1 MSEAEQGKSI
11 KTAELKA
18 AAARLAGRVIR
29 TPLVHSRT
37 LSEITG
43 AEVWLKLENQQFVA
57 SFKER
62 GAANKLLTLSADEAR
77 RGVIAMSAGN
87 HAQGVAYHAHNLG
100 IAATIVM
107 PKSTPFVKVSRTRKL
122 GARVRLE
129 GETLA
134 ESAAFARQLAADENL
149 VFVHPYNDPAV
160 IAGQGTVALEMLEDQ
175 PALDCLLTPVGGGG
189 LVAGCAIA
197 ASGHASAVEVIG
209 VEVESYAAVAQ
220 HLAGRPIS
228 VGGATIAEGIAVRD
242 VGALPLAI
250 LREYGIEVM
259 TVAERLIEKAVIQML
274 EIEKTVTEGAGAAA
288 LAALMSDP
296 GRFVGR
302 KIGLIVSGGNI
313 DTRTLANVLMRGLV
327 RDGRLIDLVV
337 EISDKPGA
345 LAELACVIAQLRG
358 NIVEVQ
364 HQRLFS
370 ALSANMTEVE
380 LVIEAQDTA
389 HGSAIVAGLEAKGVR
404 ARRRDRLVLSRDLER
419 NYIGS
424 LRPAP

>member
-11 KTAELKA
+11 GMAELKA

-62 GAANKLLTLSADEAR
+62 GAANKLLTLSPEEAR

-129 GETLA
+129 GEMLA

-175 PALDCLLTPVGGGG
+175 PALDCILTPVGGGG

-220 HLAGRPIS
+220 HLAGHPIS

-242 VGALPLAI
+242 VGSLPLAI
-250 LREYGIEVM
+250 LRKYGIEVM

-345 LAELACVIAQLRG
+345 LAELACVIAELRG

-404 ARRRDRLVLSRDLER
+404 ARRRDRLVLSRD
-419 NYIGS
+419 
-424 LRPAP
+424 

>member
-1 MSEAEQGKSI
+1 MSNAEQGKSI
-11 KTAELKA
+11 GAADVRA
-18 AAARLAGRVIR
+18 AAVRLAGRVIR

-37 LSEITG
+37 LSDITG

-107 PKSTPFVKVSRTRKL
+107 PKSTPFVKVSRTRQL

-129 GETLA
+129 GEILA
-134 ESAAFARQLAADENL
+134 DAAAFAQKLAADENL

-175 PALDCLLTPVGGGG
+175 PTLDCILTPVGGGG

-197 ASGHASAVEVIG
+197 ASDHASAVEVIG

-250 LREYGIEVM
+250 LRACDVEVV

-302 KIGLIVSGGNI
+302 KVGLIVSGGNI

-345 LAELACVIAQLRG
+345 LAELACIIAELRG

-404 ARRRDRLVLSRDLER
+404 ARRRDRLVLSRD
-419 NYIGS
+419 
-424 LRPAP
+424 

>member
-1 MSEAEQGKSI
+1 MSDSEQGKSI
-11 KTAELKA
+11 GAADLQA

-37 LSEITG
+37 LSDITG

-87 HAQGVAYHAHNLG
+87 HAQGVAYHANNLG

-107 PKSTPFVKVSRTRKL
+107 PKSTPFVKVSRTRQL

-134 ESAAFARQLAADENL
+134 EAAAFARQLAADENL

-197 ASGHASAVEVIG
+197 AANHASAVEVIG

-220 HLAGRPIS
+220 HLAGHPIS

-250 LREYGIEVM
+250 LRAYGIEVM

-302 KIGLIVSGGNI
+302 KVGLIVSGGNI

-345 LAELACVIAQLRG
+345 LAELACIIAELRG

-404 ARRRDRLVLSRDLER
+404 ARRRDRLVLSRD
-419 NYIGS
+419 
-424 LRPAP
+424 

>member
-1 MSEAEQGKSI
+1 M
-11 KTAELKA
+11 
-18 AAARLAGRVIR
+18 
-29 TPLVHSRT
+29 
-37 LSEITG
+37 
-43 AEVWLKLENQQFVA
+43 
-57 SFKER
+57 
-62 GAANKLLTLSADEAR
+62 
-77 RGVIAMSAGN
+77 
-87 HAQGVAYHAHNLG
+87 AYHAHNLG

-129 GETLA
+129 GEILA

-160 IAGQGTVALEMLEDQ
+160 IAGQGTVAIEMLEDQ
-175 PALDCLLTPVGGGG
+175 PTLDCILTPVGGGG

-197 ASGHASAVEVIG
+197 AANHASAVEVIG

-220 HLAGRPIS
+220 HLAGRPVS

-288 LAALMSDP
+288 LAALMSNP
-296 GRFVGR
+296 ARFVGR
-302 KIGLIVSGGNI
+302 KVGLIISGGNI

-345 LAELACVIAQLRG
+345 LAELACIIAELRG

-404 ARRRDRLVLSRDLER
+404 ARRRDRLVLSRDLNE
-419 NYIGS
+419 
-424 LRPAP
+424 

>member
-1 MSEAEQGKSI
+1 MSDAERGKSI
-11 KTAELKA
+11 GAADLR
-18 AAARLAGRVIR
+18 AAARRIEGRVIR

-37 LSEITG
+37 LSDITG

-62 GAANKLLTLSADEAR
+62 GAANKLLTLSPEEAR

-100 IAATIVM
+100 IVATIVM

-134 ESAAFARQLAADENL
+134 ESAAFAHQLAADENL

-175 PALDCLLTPVGGGG
+175 PTLDCILTPVGGGG

-197 ASGHASAVEVIG
+197 AADHASAVEVIG

-220 HLAGRPIS
+220 HLAGHPIS

-242 VGALPLAI
+242 VGALPMAI
-250 LREYGIEVM
+250 LRAYGIEVM

-288 LAALMSDP
+288 LAALLSDP
-296 GRFVGR
+296 ARFVGR
-302 KIGLIVSGGNI
+302 KVGLIVSGGNI

-345 LAELACVIAQLRG
+345 LAELACIIAELRG

-404 ARRRDRLVLSRDLER
+404 ARRRDRLVLSRD
-419 NYIGS
+419 
-424 LRPAP
+424 

>member
-1 MSEAEQGKSI
+1 MSDAEHGKSI
-11 KTAELKA
+11 GVADLRA
-18 AAARLAGRVIR
+18 AADRLAGRVIR

-37 LSEITG
+37 LSDISG

-62 GAANKLLTLSADEAR
+62 GAANKLLTLSPEEAR

-129 GETLA
+129 GEILA

-160 IAGQGTVALEMLEDQ
+160 IAGQGTVAIEMLEDQ
-175 PALDCLLTPVGGGG
+175 PTLDCILTPVGGGG

-197 ASGHASAVEVIG
+197 AANHTSAVEVIG

-288 LAALMSDP
+288 LAALMSNP
-296 GRFVGR
+296 ARFVGR
-302 KIGLIVSGGNI
+302 KVGLIISGGNI

-345 LAELACVIAQLRG
+345 LAELACIIAELRG

-404 ARRRDRLVLSRDLER
+404 ARRRDRLVLSRDLNE
-419 NYIGS
+419 
-424 LRPAP
+424 

>member
-1 MSEAEQGKSI
+1 MSDAERGKSI
-11 KTAELKA
+11 GATDLRA
-18 AAARLAGRVIR
+18 AAARIAGRVIR
-29 TPLVHSRT
+29 TPLIHSRT
-37 LSEITG
+37 LSDITG

-62 GAANKLLTLSADEAR
+62 GAANKLLTLSADEAQ

-100 IAATIVM
+100 IVATIVM

-134 ESAAFARQLAADENL
+134 ESAAFAHQLAADENL

-175 PALDCLLTPVGGGG
+175 PTLDCLLTPVGGGG

-197 ASGHASAVEVIG
+197 ASDHASAVEVIG
-209 VEVESYAAVAQ
+209 VEVESYAAAAQ
-220 HLAGRPIS
+220 HLAGHPIS

-242 VGALPLAI
+242 VGALPMAI
-250 LREYGIEVM
+250 LREYGVEVM

-288 LAALMSDP
+288 LAALLSDP
-296 GRFVGR
+296 ARFVGR
-302 KIGLIVSGGNI
+302 KVGLIVSGGNI

-345 LAELACVIAQLRG
+345 LAELACIIAELRG

-404 ARRRDRLVLSRDLER
+404 ARRRDRLVLSRD
-419 NYIGS
+419 
-424 LRPAP
+424 

>member
-1 MSEAEQGKSI
+1 MSDAERGKSI
-11 KTAELKA
+11 GATELR
-18 AAARLAGRVIR
+18 AAARRIAGRVIR

-37 LSEITG
+37 LSDITG

-62 GAANKLLTLSADEAR
+62 GAANKLLTLSADEAQ

-100 IAATIVM
+100 IVATIVM
-107 PKSTPFVKVSRTRKL
+107 PKSTPFVKVSRTRQL

-134 ESAAFARQLAADENL
+134 ESAAFAHQLAADENL

-175 PALDCLLTPVGGGG
+175 PTLDCLLTPVGGGG

-197 ASGHASAVEVIG
+197 ASDHATAVEVIG
-209 VEVESYAAVAQ
+209 VEVESYAAAAQ
-220 HLAGRPIS
+220 HLAGHPIS

-242 VGALPLAI
+242 VGALPMAI
-250 LREYGIEVM
+250 LRAYGVEVM

-288 LAALMSDP
+288 LAALLSDP
-296 GRFVGR
+296 ARFVGR
-302 KIGLIVSGGNI
+302 KVGLIVSGGNI

-345 LAELACVIAQLRG
+345 LAELACIIAELRG

-404 ARRRDRLVLSRDLER
+404 ARRRDRLVLSRD
-419 NYIGS
+419 
-424 LRPAP
+424 

>member
-1 MSEAEQGKSI
+1 MSNAEQGKSI
-11 KTAELKA
+11 GAADVRA

-37 LSEITG
+37 LSDITG

-62 GAANKLLTLSADEAR
+62 GAANKLLTLSAEEAR

-107 PKSTPFVKVSRTRKL
+107 PKSTPFVKVSRTRQL

-129 GETLA
+129 GEILA
-134 ESAAFARQLAADENL
+134 DAAAFAQKLAADENL

-175 PALDCLLTPVGGGG
+175 PTLDCILTPVGGGG

-197 ASGHASAVEVIG
+197 ASDHASAVEVIG

-250 LREYGIEVM
+250 LRACGVEVV

-302 KIGLIVSGGNI
+302 KVGLIVSGGNI

-345 LAELACVIAQLRG
+345 LAELACIIAELRG

-404 ARRRDRLVLSRDLER
+404 ARRRDRLVLSRD
-419 NYIGS
+419 
-424 LRPAP
+424 

>member
-1 MSEAEQGKSI
+1 MSDAEQGKSI
-11 KTAELKA
+11 GTADLQA
-18 AAARLAGRVIR
+18 AAARLAGRVVR

-62 GAANKLLTLSADEAR
+62 GAANKILTLSEDEAK

-129 GETLA
+129 GEILA
-134 ESAAFARQLAADENL
+134 EAAAFARQLAADENL

-175 PALDCLLTPVGGGG
+175 PALDCILTPVGGGG

-197 ASGHASAVEVIG
+197 AADHTSQVEVIG
-209 VEVESYAAVAQ
+209 VEVESYAAVVQ
-220 HLAGRPIS
+220 HLAGRPVS

-250 LREYGIEVM
+250 LREHGIEVV
-259 TVAERLIEKAVIQML
+259 TVAERMIEKAVIQML

-302 KIGLIVSGGNI
+302 KVGLIVSGGNI

-345 LAELACVIAQLRG
+345 LAELACIIAELRG

-404 ARRRDRLVLSRDLER
+404 ARRRDRLVLSRD
-419 NYIGS
+419 
-424 LRPAP
+424 

>member
-1 MSEAEQGKSI
+1 MSDAEQGKSI
-11 KTAELKA
+11 GAADLRA

-29 TPLVHSRT
+29 TPLVRSRT

-100 IAATIVM
+100 IAATLVM
-107 PKSTPFVKVSRTRKL
+107 PTSTTFVKVSRTRKL

-129 GETLA
+129 GEILA
-134 ESAAFARQLAADENL
+134 ESAAFARQLAVDENL

-160 IAGQGTVALEMLEDQ
+160 IAGQGTVAIEMLEDQ
-175 PALDCLLTPVGGGG
+175 PTLDCILTPVGGGG
-189 LVAGCAIA
+189 LVAGCALA
-197 ASGHASAVEVIG
+197 AADHASAVEVIG

-242 VGALPLAI
+242 VGALPLEI
-250 LREYGIEVM
+250 LRARGVEVM

-302 KIGLIVSGGNI
+302 KVGLIVSGGNI

-345 LAELACVIAQLRG
+345 LAELARIIAELRG

-389 HGSAIVAGLEAKGVR
+389 HGSAIVAGLEARGVR
-404 ARRRDRLVLSRDLER
+404 ARRRDRLALSRD
-419 NYIGS
+419 
-424 LRPAP
+424 

>member
-1 MSEAEQGKSI
+1 MSDAEQGKSI
-11 KTAELKA
+11 GAADLRA
-18 AAARLAGRVIR
+18 AADRLAGRVIR

-37 LSEITG
+37 LSDISG

-62 GAANKLLTLSADEAR
+62 GAANKLLTLSPEEAK

-129 GETLA
+129 GEILA

-160 IAGQGTVALEMLEDQ
+160 IAGQGTVAIEMLEDQ
-175 PALDCLLTPVGGGG
+175 PTLDCILTPVGGGG

-197 ASGHASAVEVIG
+197 AANHTSAVEVIG

-220 HLAGRPIS
+220 HLAGRPVS

-288 LAALMSDP
+288 LAALMSNP
-296 GRFVGR
+296 ARFVGR
-302 KIGLIVSGGNI
+302 KVGLIISGGNI

-345 LAELACVIAQLRG
+345 LAELACIIAELRG

-404 ARRRDRLVLSRDLER
+404 ARRRDRLVLSRDLNE
-419 NYIGS
+419 
-424 LRPAP
+424 

>member
-1 MSEAEQGKSI
+1 MSDAEQGKSI
-11 KTAELKA
+11 GAADLRA
-18 AAARLAGRVIR
+18 AADRLAGRVIR

-37 LSEITG
+37 LSDISG

-62 GAANKLLTLSADEAR
+62 GAANKLLTLSPEEAK

-129 GETLA
+129 GEILA

-160 IAGQGTVALEMLEDQ
+160 IAGQGTVAIEMLEDQ
-175 PALDCLLTPVGGGG
+175 PTLDCILTPVGGGG

-197 ASGHASAVEVIG
+197 AANHTSAVEVIG

-220 HLAGRPIS
+220 HLAGRPVS

-250 LREYGIEVM
+250 LREHGIEVM

-288 LAALMSDP
+288 LAALMSNP
-296 GRFVGR
+296 ARFVGR
-302 KIGLIVSGGNI
+302 KVGLIISGGNI

-345 LAELACVIAQLRG
+345 LAELACIIAELRG

-404 ARRRDRLVLSRDLER
+404 ARRRDRLVLSRDLNE
-419 NYIGS
+419 
-424 LRPAP
+424 

>member
-1 MSEAEQGKSI
+1 MSDAEHGKSI
-11 KTAELKA
+11 GVADLRA
-18 AAARLAGRVIR
+18 AADRLAGRVIR

-37 LSEITG
+37 LSDISG

-62 GAANKLLTLSADEAR
+62 GAANKLLTLSPEEAK

-129 GETLA
+129 GEILA

-160 IAGQGTVALEMLEDQ
+160 IAGQGTVAIEMLEDQ
-175 PALDCLLTPVGGGG
+175 PTLDCILTPVGGGG

-197 ASGHASAVEVIG
+197 AANHASAVEVIG

-220 HLAGRPIS
+220 HLAGRPVS

-288 LAALMSDP
+288 LAALMSNP
-296 GRFVGR
+296 ARFVGR
-302 KIGLIVSGGNI
+302 KVGLIISGGNI

-345 LAELACVIAQLRG
+345 LAELACIIAELRG

-404 ARRRDRLVLSRDLER
+404 ARRRDRLVLSRD
-419 NYIGS
+419 
-424 LRPAP
+424 